1 MKKILDILIIVL
13 LTILVMNLFSNKT
26 EQTTTVNLIFESI
39 DNNYTIPASVW
50 LKIQNKTDKDITLN
64 TCSDVK
70 INYAGQNLSFE
81 ENEGFCTDVSVLSGE
96 IENINYNDYYKK
108 FLTTGSY
115 TFKGAIEEKE
125 YISQFEIE
133 NPGTIRKLFTTIFY
147 APIYNLLV
155 FFTLLLNNSL
165 GYGIIAITI
174 FLRLLLIYPQHK
186 MMVAQKKLQAIQPKI
201 KEIQQKYKWQQQ
213 VLGMKLMELYKTEKV
228 NPMGSIGFL
237 LIQMPILLVM
247 YNIILNIKD
256 PANFYYL
263 YDVLSRFDLATVSYN
278 FLGLELLE
286 SGWWKGAIL
295 AISVWIVQFIQIKLS
310 LANKKQDE
318 KKWVVLEKKKWDTGY
333 NQFMP
338 DPNMMNKFMLYGM
351 PAMVVVFTYNL
362 FAWVGLYWG
371 ISTLFMLFQQ
381 LIVNKK

>member
-1 MKKILDILIIVL
+1 
-13 LTILVMNLFSNKT
+13 
-26 EQTTTVNLIFESI
+26 
-39 DNNYTIPASVW
+39 
-50 LKIQNKTDKDITLN
+50 LN

-201 KEIQQKYKWQQQ
+201 KEIQQKYK
-213 VLGMKLMELYKTEKV
+213 
-228 NPMGSIGFL
+228 
-237 LIQMPILLVM
+237 
-247 YNIILNIKD
+247 
-256 PANFYYL
+256 
-263 YDVLSRFDLATVSYN
+263 
-278 FLGLELLE
+278 
-286 SGWWKGAIL
+286 
-295 AISVWIVQFIQIKLS
+295 
-310 LANKKQDE
+310 
-318 KKWVVLEKKKWDTGY
+318 
-333 NQFMP
+333 
-338 DPNMMNKFMLYGM
+338 
-351 PAMVVVFTYNL
+351 
-362 FAWVGLYWG
+362 
-371 ISTLFMLFQQ
+371 
-381 LIVNKK
+381 